1 MLVCFSSC
9 LLFFSPCLRNCRGKA
24 ALFEQTRFTSYVAEQ
39 SFFPLLLA
47 NLKKKKE
54 NFNSY
59 YFLLSFSCLFFFF
72 CLPLHTRLVVVTCN
86 HARCIPHP
94 LLHYVCA
101 GGHGIATCL
110 SLKQKSREKSFSW
123 NKQKR
128 RGREEKKKERNRRQ
142 GTSATQRIPLPF
154 PSRHLAK
161 LLSFFSPFSSSFFFF
176 AITPFFFFGFNSTR
190 STRVS
195 LTKVSPLLCFLFF
208 LSVCF
213 AFLC

>member
-47 NLKKKKE
+47 NLKKKKRISTRTT
-54 NFNSY
+54 FFCL
-59 YFLLSFSCLFFFF
+59 FLASFFFF
-72 CLPLHTRLVVVTCN
+72 VPLHTRLVVVTCN

-101 GGHGIATCL
+101 GGHCIATCL

-161 LLSFFSPFSSSFFFF
+161 LLSFFSSFSSFFFF
-176 AITPFFFFGFNSTR
+176 CHHPFFFFRFQLDTQHTREFN
-190 STRVS
+190 
-195 LTKVSPLLCFLFF
+195 
-208 LSVCF
+208 
-213 AFLC
+213 